1 MTDKLIPVYENGK
14 LISVGSDKVIPVYK
28 NGFGIHE
35 VLNEMQRQANEL
47 KRLRGK

>member
-14 LISVGSDKVIPVYK
+14 LISVRSDKVIPVYK

-47 KRLRGK
+47 KRLKEK

>member
-14 LISVGSDKVIPVYK
+14 LISVRSDKVIPVYK

-35 VLNEMQRQANEL
+35 VLNEMQRQANEM
-47 KRLRGK
+47 KRLKEK

>member
-14 LISVGSDKVIPVYK
+14 LISVRSDKVIPVYK
-28 NGFGIHE
+28 NGVGIHE
-35 VLNEMQRQANEL
+35 ILNEMQRQANEL

>member
-1 MTDKLIPVYENGK
+1 MTDKLIPVYNNGK
-14 LISVGSDKVIPVYK
+14 LISVRSDKTIPVYK
-28 NGFGIHE
+28 NGYGIHE

>member
-14 LISVGSDKVIPVYK
+14 LISVRSDKIIPVYK

>member
-14 LISVGSDKVIPVYK
+14 LISVRSDKVIPVYK